1 MQETAT
7 CGWCKKTPQTC
18 PEIVQN
24 NDEAATSLCWK
35 MQGWSRTCNSK
46 KWRCGKCVGWSNFS
60 EKPWMENHKYNYPDC
75 YQRHITTHA
84 AAQLAASSCA
94 EAVPPGLCAHQ
105 PWVVQGVSKS
115 AHGSSAHGGEAAPG
129 DCEWAHSQ
137 SAQGGEAAPEDYKLG
152 KNLNELRQVNEDE
165 GLRATETSTAQFIG
179 MQKELLE
186 MKELLHE
193 LKDAQAWL
201 RHGQRQ
207 ETHQQQQ
214 QHRQQLEHMEK
225 EHQLQHREHQLQRQ
239 QLQELQDTQK
249 EMVEAMFAMKSQVTA
264 MMAAVDT
271 TGREWHSWK
280 SWW

>member
-7 CGWCKKTPQTC
+7 CGWCGKTLQTC

-129 DCEWAHSQ
+129 DSESAHSLA
-137 SAQGGEAAPEDYKLG
+137 AQGGEAAERKL
-152 KNLNELRQVNEDE
+152 LDELMQVNEDE

-214 QHRQQLEHMEK
+214 QHRQQLEQM
-225 EHQLQHREHQLQRQ
+225 QLQRQ
-239 QLQELQDTQK
+239 QLEELQETQK

>member
-7 CGWCKKTPQTC
+7 CSLCDKTLQTC
-18 PEIVQN
+18 PEIMQS

-35 MQGWSRTCNSK
+35 MQGWSRACNSK
-46 KWRCGKCVGWSNFS
+46 KWRCGECVGLADLSQKTWVQD
-60 EKPWMENHKYNYPDC
+60 HKYNYPDC

-94 EAVPPGLCAHQ
+94 EAVPPGLSAHQ

-129 DCEWAHSQ
+129 DSESAHNLA
-137 SAQGGEAAPEDYKLG
+137 AQEGEAAERKL
-152 KNLNELRQVNEDE
+152 LDDQMQVNGDE
-165 GLRATETSTAQFIG
+165 GVRATETSTAQFIG

-193 LKDAQAWL
+193 LKVSQAWL

-207 ETHQQQQ
+207 ETHQQ
-214 QHRQQLEHMEK
+214 RQQL
-225 EHQLQHREHQLQRQ
+225 RE
-239 QLQELQDTQK
+239 LQETQK
-249 EMVEAMFAMKSQVTA
+249 EMVEAMFAMKSQMTA

-280 SWW
+280 SGW